1 MRKAMMGDSRMQYMR
16 LMTEFLREKIRSPDV
31 TGEVI
36 VRRHQLEE
44 LARMV
49 GMDEE
54 EAWRLV
60 RRLKGYAWEGQYM
73 GESHSEEGGYT
84 AARLTQVHLSPP

>member
-1 MRKAMMGDSRMQYMR
+1 MMGDPRMQYMR
-16 LMTEFLREKIRSPDV
+16 LMTEFLREKLRFADV
-31 TGEVI
+31 AGEVI

-54 EAWRLV
+54 EAWRMF

-73 GESHSEEGGYT
+73 GESHSEERGYT

>member
-1 MRKAMMGDSRMQYMR
+1 MMGDPRMQYMR
-16 LMTEFLREKIRSPDV
+16 LMTEFLQEKLRFADV
-31 TGEVI
+31 AGEVI
-36 VRRHQLEE
+36 VRRHELEE
-44 LARMV
+44 LARSV

-54 EAWRLV
+54 EAWRMF

-73 GESHSEEGGYT
+73 GESHSEERGYT

>member
-1 MRKAMMGDSRMQYMR
+1 MTSDTRMQYMR

-31 TGEVI
+31 AGEVI
-36 VRRHQLEE
+36 VRRYQLEE

-49 GMDEE
+49 GMDEA
-54 EAWRLV
+54 EAWRMF

-73 GESHSEEGGYT
+73 AESHSEERGFT
-84 AARLTQVHLSPP
+84 AARLTRVHLSPP

>member
-1 MRKAMMGDSRMQYMR
+1 MMGDPRKRYMR
-16 LMTEFLREKIRSPDV
+16 LMTEFLREKLQFADV
-31 TGEVI
+31 AGEVI

-44 LARMV
+44 LARSV

-54 EAWRLV
+54 EAWRMF

-73 GESHSEEGGYT
+73 AESHSEERGYN

>member
-1 MRKAMMGDSRMQYMR
+1 MRKAMMGDPRMQYIR
-16 LMTEFLREKIRSPDV
+16 LMTEFLREKLRFADV
-31 TGEVI
+31 AGEVI
-36 VRRHQLEE
+36 VRRHELEE
-44 LARMV
+44 LARSV

-54 EAWRLV
+54 EAWRMF

-73 GESHSEEGGYT
+73 GESHSEERGYN

>member
-1 MRKAMMGDSRMQYMR
+1 MTSDARMQYMR
-16 LMTEFLREKIRSPDV
+16 LMTEFLREKMRSPDV
-31 TGEVI
+31 AGEGI
-36 VRRHQLEE
+36 VRRHELEE

-54 EAWRLV
+54 EAWRMF
-60 RRLKGYAWEGQYM
+60 RRLKGYTWEGQYM
-73 GESHSEEGGYT
+73 GESHSEERGYT

>member
-1 MRKAMMGDSRMQYMR
+1 MTSDTRMQYMR

-36 VRRHQLEE
+36 VRRHELEE
-44 LARMV
+44 LARSV

-54 EAWRLV
+54 EAWRMF

-73 GESHSEEGGYT
+73 GESHSEERGYN